1 MSDSATLFL
10 GIIAVAVLLMAVLQL
25 GAVIVLAR
33 YAKRVMR
40 ITEDLQR
47 ELRPLVGRVNAIADE
62 AHRATMLAG
71 RQVDRVDALVTD
83 LNRRIS
89 ETSAALQS
97 TITGPL
103 RNGTAL
109 VAGLRAVLGAFAA
122 SRRDRG
128 FERDEE
134 EDALF
139 VG

>member
-25 GAVIVLAR
+25 GAVIFLAR
-33 YAKRVMR
+33 YARRLMSM
-40 ITEDLQR
+40 TEDLQR
-47 ELRPLVGRVNAIADE
+47 EIKPLMGRVNAIAEE
-62 AHRATMLAG
+62 AHRATVLAG

-89 ETSAALQS
+89 ETGAALQS

-103 RNGTAL
+103 RSGTAL
-109 VAGLRAVLGAFAA
+109 VAGVRAVMAAFAA
-122 SRRDRG
+122 SRRERS